1 MRMDM
6 DRCDDGFKTH
16 PVWRNWSHALLRCDF
31 VIFVNFIC
39 IVILR
44 LELTL
49 KEHIVTSFPFVC
61 PLYVVLQVPGRN
73 WTIFASINSRP
84 VFSFFL
90 GYLLMYYFR

>member
-1 MRMDM
+1 MM
-6 DRCDDGFKTH
+6 
-16 PVWRNWSHALLRCDF
+16 ALKHTLYGETGHMHCSGDF
-31 VIFVNFIC
+31 VVFVNFIC

-49 KEHIVTSFPFVC
+49 KEHIVTVFPFVC

-73 WTIFASINSRP
+73 WTIFASINTRP